1 MMFVGGIYHGK
12 DSRKYLAV
20 YNFQHDVY
28 IKPPSSF
35 GSIQHLDHF
44 SYKRG
49 NKNGGGDV
57 FLINEIPDNPEV
69 KINKE
74 VKLIGDKVHMDEK
87 RPTSKLKI
95 YYQPELLKTVPE
107 IYDIQHQILALP
119 KGIERE
125 VIAMSNADIV
135 YFCGNNI
142 AKVPRGSKIE
152 RVKNI
157 IPKTEV
163 KYIKPEKMLTGGK
176 QWFVPSCKL
185 QANIDFGKGCIS
197 GWIPI
202 EGASFDGK
210 FFTNYLS
217 SPNSECEYCYAK
229 RRHRTF
235 PKTIYEFDK
244 QRLIE
249 ELSGGCKLEFG
260 NWESE
265 LGKPVD
271 ILRFGKRT
279 ETCAPFTRNQFIGTL
294 EAMIETG
301 TKGVITTKY
310 LEYDKG
316 IEERLKKTKSVVLH
330 GVGNFDEFEKGAGM
344 HECNNDFRLEQAVKY
359 HEAGVNSLL
368 YLHIL
373 GHKPPGKRE
382 NEFLKIAEK
391 HKIKVQLLPIRFPNK
406 DLTKRMTGQTW
417 NHLKGGSRRNRN
429 QSILPGFDDYGSYVF
444 REKMLCL
451 EKIHS
456 SWLKMI
462 NNNKGRIRMCHHTL
476 ENTYC
481 GGCFQTKGEITDPPP
496 QDKKINFR
504 VNERY

>member
-1 MMFVGGIYHGK
+1 MFVGGIYHGK
-12 DSRKYLAV
+12 DERKYLAV

-35 GSIQHLDHF
+35 GNIQHLDHF

-49 NKNGGGDV
+49 NKKGGGDV
-57 FLINEIPDNPEV
+57 FRINKIPDNPEV

-74 VKLIGDKVHMDEK
+74 VMLIEDRVHIDEK
-87 RPTSKLKI
+87 KPTSKLKI
-95 YYQPELLKTVPE
+95 YYQPELLETVPKM
-107 IYDIQHQILALP
+107 YDIQHQILNLP
-119 KGIERE
+119 KEIERE
-125 VIAMSNADIV
+125 VIGMSNADIV
-135 YFCGNNI
+135 YFCGDNI
-142 AKVPRGSKIE
+142 AKENRGTKIE
-152 RVKNI
+152 RVEKI

-163 KYIKPEKMLTGGK
+163 RYIKPEKMLTGGK

-202 EGASFDGK
+202 EGALFDGK

-229 RRHRTF
+229 RRHHTF
-235 PKTIYEFDK
+235 AKTIYEFDK

-249 ELSGGCKLEFG
+249 ELSGKCRLDFDD
-260 NWESE
+260 WELE
-265 LGKPVD
+265 LGKPVN

-279 ETCAPFTRNQFIGTL
+279 ETGAPFTRRQFIGTL

-301 TKGVITTKY
+301 TKGVIPTKY
-310 LEYDKG
+310 LEYNRE
-316 IEERLKKTKSVVLH
+316 IAERLKKTSSVVLYSI
-330 GVGNFDEFEKGAGM
+330 GDFDEFEKGAGI
-344 HECNNDFRLEQAVKY
+344 HGCNSEWRLEQAVKY
-359 HEAGVNSLL
+359 HRAGANSLL
-368 YLHIL
+368 YLHII
-373 GHKPPGKRE
+373 GHKPPGKKE

-391 HKIKVQLLPIRFPNK
+391 HKIKVQILPIRFPNK
-406 DLTKRMTGQTW
+406 DLIERMTGKKW
-417 NHLKGGSRRNRN
+417 EYLKGGSKRGLN
-429 QSILPGFDDYGSYVF
+429 QLILPAHGDFGSYVF

-456 SWLKMI
+456 SWMEMI
-462 NNNKGRIRMCHHTL
+462 NNNNGRIRMCHHTL

-481 GGCFQTKGEITDPPP
+481 GGCFQAKGEITDPPP